1 MRERE
6 KKKLEQDSKRELRA
20 IVMVISNSLLNF
32 CLRLPEI
39 LVFISSLTFYFI
51 ESEDVDTQNNQ
62 SANFNSQLV
71 DISYLTFILTF
82 STNVAIFFFL
92 FNTKLKQAFKLW
104 SNVKEKVGTEIIQ
117 QELFVKFERDWFFSY
132 FKFLFC

>member
-1 MRERE
+1 MMRERE

-117 QELFVKFERDWFFSY
+117 QELFVKFERD
-132 FKFLFC
+132 